1 MLYDQE
7 NLQPNVILLVPS
19 LLGAFS
25 AKVSIMFCRGLSLF
39 ISADD
44 LSLPW
49 ATIRLHPIFALI
61 NALSSH
67 VSKAPKA
74 SKEP

>member
-1 MLYDQE
+1 MVLGGCRSF
-7 NLQPNVILLVPS
+7 LLLVTT
-19 LLGAFS
+19 S
-25 AKVSIMFCRGLSLF
+25 AKASIMLCSGLSLF

-49 ATIRLHPIFALI
+49 ATIRLHPIFAII

-67 VSKAPKA
+67 VNKAPKA